1 MVIAPFGVGVVS
13 LKTKVSPSQRAWLTP
28 GPSGDSQVSSRPSVT
43 RSNLN
48 SNGLPLIEMLRC
60 TEICGSRCVTR
71 TNPPSTTGATSELSC
86 DASRFSVH
94 SPDKSGLCTSPPSG
108 ETIADRGADTRS
120 SRFDGFLHIQSRR
133 PHMHRL
139 VHIAVGTL
147 MLAGVA
153 ETAAAATWRLVQPAG
168 ETITLTVTNTV
179 IHIVT
184 RDRRIEIPVAQV
196 QSLRITT
203 RYLDPFEKW
212 ESWQPEGHD
221 RRAPSPALDAIADNG
236 GEGVILL
243 LGAGALATAGVASVV
258 DPEAII
264 HITWLDGEVTRSAS
278 VRTGFFTPFVE
289 RRLRD
294 AGLNSSH
301 STPSRAASR

>member
-1 MVIAPFGVGVVS
+1 
-13 LKTKVSPSQRAWLTP
+13 
-28 GPSGDSQVSSRPSVT
+28 
-43 RSNLN
+43 
-48 SNGLPLIEMLRC
+48 
-60 TEICGSRCVTR
+60 
-71 TNPPSTTGATSELSC
+71 
-86 DASRFSVH
+86 
-94 SPDKSGLCTSPPSG
+94 
-108 ETIADRGADTRS
+108 
-120 SRFDGFLHIQSRR
+120 
-133 PHMHRL
+133 MHRL

-184 RDRRIEIPVAQV
+184 RDRRIEIPVTQV

-301 STPSRAASR
+301 STPSRTASR

>member
-1 MVIAPFGVGVVS
+1 
-13 LKTKVSPSQRAWLTP
+13 
-28 GPSGDSQVSSRPSVT
+28 
-43 RSNLN
+43 
-48 SNGLPLIEMLRC
+48 
-60 TEICGSRCVTR
+60 
-71 TNPPSTTGATSELSC
+71 
-86 DASRFSVH
+86 
-94 SPDKSGLCTSPPSG
+94 
-108 ETIADRGADTRS
+108 
-120 SRFDGFLHIQSRR
+120 
-133 PHMHRL
+133 MHRL

-153 ETAAAATWRLVQPAG
+153 ESATAASWRLVQSAG

-184 RDRRIEIPVAQV
+184 RDSRIEIPVAQV

-221 RRAPSPALDAIADNG
+221 RRGPSPLDAIADNG

-243 LGAGALATAGVASVV
+243 LGAGALATSGVASMV
-258 DPEAII
+258 DPEAFI
-264 HITWLDGEVTRSAS
+264 HITWQEGEVTRSTT

-294 AGLNSSH
+294 AGI
-301 STPSRAASR
+301 R